1 MKNLLRLIC
10 FFCVITQ
17 GFSQLNLV
25 PFEQIDSLQKI
36 EKRPVIVFIH
46 AHWCKYCKV
55 MQNKTFK
62 NATLINLINTNFYFV
77 SFDAEEKRKINFNH
91 SEFNFKPNGSNSGIH
106 ELAIALG
113 TQNNQV
119 NYPVLCI
126 LNDKNEIILQHTS
139 FLNAKDLIF
148 ILRKLKG

>member
-1 MKNLLRLIC
+1 MKNLLSLIC

-17 GFSQLNLV
+17 SFSQLNLV

-46 AHWCKYCKV
+46 AHWCNYCKV

-62 NATLINLINTNFYFV
+62 NTTLINLINTNFYFV

-91 SEFNFKPNGSNSGIH
+91 SEFNFKPNGSNSGIN

-113 TQNNQV
+113 TINNQI

-126 LNDKNEIILQHTS
+126 LNDKNEIILQHTG

-148 ILRKLKG
+148 ILRKLKE